1 MARDR
6 DDDHWFAIGGSLL
19 LHAGIVAVM
28 FLGLLFKT
36 TVEPLDVAGPV
47 IDATLVN
54 FTSPPLPSSA
64 SKPRPQ
70 PPKPEP
76 PKPEPPKPQPP
87 EPEPEVVPPPPEPVT
102 PPPTDDRVDQEK
114 IRLAA
119 EAIEKAEREQEE
131 KRKQE
136 QIELERE
143 QDELTEM
150 EAERRKQLEDIKK
163 LREAAEAN
171 RKREEQKLAMLQ
183 DRNKQIDAE
192 KQRDLENQR
201 MEQLAAEEAQRAG
214 NNGRDD
220 SLLGQYK
227 LAITTLVDR
236 NWLRPDSLREGFRCN
251 VTLTQIIGGEVI
263 AVDTSSCSGDPLVVR
278 SLEAAVQREPLPYR
292 GFESVFVRKVTIPFC
307 YPREICIQ

>member
-1 MARDR
+1 MAKDR
-6 DDDHWFAIGGSLL
+6 DDDKLLAFGGSLL
-19 LHAGIVAVM
+19 LHAGTVAAM

-36 TVEPLDVAGPV
+36 TIEPLDVAGPV

-64 SKPRPQ
+64 AKPKPQ

-76 PKPEPPKPQPP
+76 PKPQPPKPEP

-102 PPPTDDRVDQEK
+102 PPPSDDRVDQEK

-119 EAIEKAEREQEE
+119 EAIEQAEREQEE

-136 QIELERE
+136 QIELERQ

-150 EAERRKQLEDIKK
+150 EAERLKQLEDIKK

-183 DRNKQIDAE
+183 DRNQQVDAE

-201 MEQLAAEEAQRAG
+201 MEQLATEEAQRAG

-236 NWLRPDSLREGFRCN
+236 NWLRPDTLREGFRCN

>member
-1 MARDR
+1 MGTRR
-6 DDDHWFAIGGSLL
+6 DDDTLLALGGALL

-54 FTSPPLPSSA
+54 FTAPPLPA
-64 SKPRPQ
+64 IAAQSKPQLVR
-70 PPKPEP
+70 PEP
-76 PKPEPPKPQPP
+76 PRPAPPQPQP
-87 EPEPEVVPPPPEPVT
+87 EPEPPPPEPVT
-102 PPPTDDRVDQEK
+102 PPPADDRVDQEK
-114 IRLAA
+114 IRIAA

-143 QDELTEM
+143 QDELTKM
-150 EAERRKQLEDIKK
+150 ENERLKQLEDIRKQ
-163 LREAAEAN
+163 REAAEKT
-171 RKREEQKLAMLQ
+171 RKIEEQKLAMLK
-183 DRNKQIDAE
+183 DRNHQADAE

-214 NNGRDD
+214 TNGRDE

-236 NWLRPDSLREGFRCN
+236 NWLRPDTLREGFRCN

-263 AVDTSSCSGDPLVVR
+263 AVDTSSCAGDPLVVR